1 MPTRPPSPKAQLA
14 SLVSRFPDEI
24 AALAKR
30 CLLKLRRRFPGT
42 NELVYDY
49 TKSLV
54 VSFGPSERGSEAVA
68 ALSIDSSGVR
78 LYLDKTLPDPTALL
92 KGTGTKV
99 RSLTLESAADLDRAD
114 IKALLDAAI
123 PKSGI
128 TFPSTGSTN
137 LVIKSNAK
145 ERKRPASKKKQ

>member
-14 SLVSRFPDEI
+14 ALMSRFPDEI
-24 AALAKR
+24 AALAER

-123 PKSGI
+123 QKSGI
-128 TFPSTGSTN
+128 TLPRTGTTN
-137 LVIKSNAK
+137 LVIKSDGK
-145 ERKRPASKKKQ
+145 KKTTHGSKKRS